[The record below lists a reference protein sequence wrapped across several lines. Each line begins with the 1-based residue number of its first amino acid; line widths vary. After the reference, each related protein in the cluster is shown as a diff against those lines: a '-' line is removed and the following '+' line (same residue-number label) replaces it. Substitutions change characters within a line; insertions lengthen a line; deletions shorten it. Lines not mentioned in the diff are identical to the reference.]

1 MNYKKERNFI
11 VANDGFGTVIG
22 KWDILTGEFY
32 GKSGK
37 VVKTVPSCFT
47 YEKLDDHYYGNSP
60 DTILAKVIRMYRDW
74 ISHGHIYE
82 QKKAQRLEELI
93 SVGLIVDS
101 FYGLDDNIKLT
112 KDLVNYIKEQ
122 YNGHY
127 ANDRAEAYVVNKKYK
142 DFLKDKPQY
151 IIDIF
156 TRLASKYP
164 ADYLKS
170 IITRIINEHVA
181 YMWEGSPEYNCG
193 RLTKLISNYYNYC
206 MDMYGEVKISP
217 NILSNYAQINFL
229 HNEWKNAHYNE
240 VLEKNNN
247 KPFLNFR
254 YGNYFARPL
263 LTREDFHFEGE
274 SQHNCVER
282 MYMER
287 VYNNETYIVVVRDIN
302 NPNGSLI
309 TCEVNHNGKIIQ
321 YLATCNRSVYNNDL
335 VNFKNMYQAHLDES
349 VGE

>member
-1 MNYKKERNFI
+1 MYYKKERNFI
-11 VANDGFGTVIG
+11 VADDFGTIVG

-47 YEKLDDHYYGNSP
+47 YEKLDNHYYGNSP
-60 DTILAKVIRMYRDW
+60 DVIFAKAIRMYRNWVGD
-74 ISHGHIYE
+74 GHIYE
-82 QKKAQRLEELI
+82 KKKAQRLEELI
-93 SVGLIVDS
+93 SVGLLVDS
-101 FYGLDDNIKLT
+101 FYSLEGNIKLT
-112 KDLVNYIKEQ
+112 KDLVNYFKEH

-127 ANDRAEAYVVNKKYK
+127 ANERAEAYVVHKKYK
-142 DFLKDKPQY
+142 DFLEDKPQY
-151 IIDIF
+151 IVNIF
-156 TRLASKYP
+156 TRLVSKYP
-164 ADYLKS
+164 VDYLKS
-170 IITRIINEHVA
+170 IITRIVNEHVS
-181 YMWEGSPEYNCG
+181 YIWSDTPEYSHGN
-193 RLTKLISNYYNYC
+193 LTTLISNYYDKC

-229 HNEWKNAHYNE
+229 YNEWRNAHYNE
-240 VLEKNNN
+240 VLAKNNN

-254 YGNYFARPL
+254 YDNYFARPL

-287 VYNNETYIVVVRDIN
+287 VYNNETYIVVVRDVN
-302 NPNGSLI
+302 DPNHSLI
-309 TCEVNHNGKIIQ
+309 TCEVSHNGNIRQ
-321 YLATCNRSVYNNDL
+321 YLAKCNSRVTNKAMLD
-335 VNFKNMYQAHLDES
+335 FKQLYQAHLNES